1 MIFFESN
8 NKRHFYELHLK
19 SKIWTLSLALHFLIF
34 TFSPNEDMDAHR
46 VIADMNE
53 LDERI
58 RSSEQAD
65 LINSER
71 DILHQQAIMSQYNN
85 PMTYLTPILIAS
97 LVIVSVLVVGKSYFK
112 KRNRKINIQK
122 Q

>member
-1 MIFFESN
+1 
-8 NKRHFYELHLK
+8 
-19 SKIWTLSLALHFLIF
+19 
-34 TFSPNEDMDAHR
+34 MDAHR

-112 KRNRKINIQK
+112 KQNRKINIQK